1 MDFHKIVIATNLE
14 EEEREILLQLREIK
28 FPDEAQVHMIH
39 AFELH
44 TMNFDF
50 LPALRLSKED
60 FATIER
66 WGEDKLQNL
75 AEELGLFPNPNLV
88 MKCFVSSNPKQDF
101 LSYADRHGAD
111 LIIAGS
117 KVREG
122 FEALFETSFT
132 KFLHSYSRTNLLLL
146 RPTRRP

>member
-1 MDFHKIVIATNLE
+1 MNFRKIVIATNLND
-14 EEEREILLQLREIK
+14 EEREILKQLRDFK
-28 FPDEAQVHMIH
+28 FPEKAEIHLIH

-66 WGEDKLQNL
+66 WGEDKLQTL
-75 AEELGLFPNPNLV
+75 AEELGLTSYPNLV

-101 LSYADRHGAD
+101 LSYADRSGAD

-117 KVREG
+117 KAREG
-122 FEALFETSFT
+122 FETIFDTSFT

-146 RPTRRP
+146 RPNR

>member
-1 MDFHKIVIATNLE
+1 MNFRKIVIATNLNDE
-14 EEEREILLQLREIK
+14 ECDILKQVREFK
-28 FPDEAQVHMIH
+28 FPERAEIHLVH

-50 LPALRLSKED
+50 LPALRLTKED

-66 WGEDKLQNL
+66 WGESKLQTL
-75 AEELGLFPNPNLV
+75 AEELGLTSSTNLV

-101 LSYADRHGAD
+101 LAYADRNGAD

-117 KVREG
+117 KAREG
-122 FEALFETSFT
+122 LEMIFDTSFT
-132 KFLHSYSRTNLLLL
+132 KFLHNYSRTNLLLL
-146 RPTRRP
+146 RPNR